1 MASNQ
6 LQSIAKTIPATEMG
20 DFPFIDWLTI
30 EYKKKAE
37 QSGHWT
43 DYLKVFVGKTCQTSI

>member
-1 MASNQ
+1 MSEYSQSNET
-6 LQSIAKTIPATEMG
+6 TIPFTEMG
-20 DFPFIDWLTI
+20 DFPYIDWLTL

-43 DYLKVFVGKTCQTSI
+43 DYLKVFASKNC